1 MHLSITFLVSKLTI
15 DSIHGCFGTDYNVS
29 VVTALVHWCIGADQ
43 RSNRNS
49 FAQAAVVFPNVDS
62 WKIVT
67 T

>member
-29 VVTALVHWCIGADQ
+29 VVTALVHWCIGALVLI
-43 RSNRNS
+43 NV
-49 FAQAAVVFPNVDS
+49 VVFPNVDS